1 MNGVNFSEP
10 EFREALVK
18 GQQKYLHVREDFYV
32 DTKGNKVYTNR
43 SKEVDAIQKRAGCP
57 LGCFWCGAY
66 MYVLFEDMG
75 VNARK
80 DLKVREPLQVKAWF
94 EDPKKIVWRAGQ
106 GNQRVGMLPKK
117 GDLVRIFYS
126 HIEMYNGDDWLKDV
140 ARKRVLVGGGNTGG
154 GKGAHGVYITDR
166 PISVVQFVANWI
178 TPYYLTLK

>member
-1 MNGVNFSEP
+1 MDS
-10 EFREALVK
+10 
-18 GQQKYLHVREDFYV
+18 
-32 DTKGNKVYTNR
+32 KGNKVYTNR
-43 SKEVDAIQKRAGCP
+43 SKDVDAIQKRAGCP

-94 EDPKKIVWRAGQ
+94 EDPKKIVWRSGQ
-106 GNQRVGMLPKK
+106 GNQRVGMLPRK
-117 GDLVRIFYS
+117 GDLVRMFYS

-154 GKGAHGVYITDR
+154 GKGPHGVYITDR